1 MRWASRR
8 IRRAPARWLLQPL
21 LAATVRVTVATRA
34 NQSTTSFITC
44 RFSIAAVTSRRQHI
58 LVVFLGASLYTLT
71 ATRIYE
77 STVRILI
84 ERDNPKV
91 VSFQEVIDPG
101 EITDDYYETQYRI
114 LQSRV
119 LARRTI
125 DTMDL
130 WTHPEFNQPPRMTI
144 RGLIMTPVNKVAAW
158 FEPPRPPSHPT
169 QPRRE
174 GNRASSMFS

>member
-1 MRWASRR
+1 MSAQFPSDFDQQDSLG
-8 IRRAPARWLLQPL
+8 IAANSTGPGS
-21 LAATVRVTVATRA
+21 LAAAAASAGYGQGYGGDTAGESEHNVLHYLQVLYRRRYIAT
-34 NQSTTSFITC
+34 
-44 RFSIAAVTSRRQHI
+44 AAF

-125 DTMDL
+125 DAMDL
-130 WTHPEFNQPPRMTI
+130 WTHPEFN
-144 RGLIMTPVNKVAAW
+144 
-158 FEPPRPPSHPT
+158 
-169 QPRRE
+169 
-174 GNRASSMFS
+174 